1 MIYFR
6 GFILRLEFLGGVR
19 MELELTNIFLEI
31 FMRFFEIVS
40 ALLVIYGGL
49 IATIKILL
57 VEAFKRPYKY
67 EDIRKE
73 FTNKI
78 LFGLELLIVG
88 DILGTI
94 RNPTVNDL
102 MLVGTIVVIRT
113 VLGYFLSK
121 EAKEYH
127 FD

>member
-1 MIYFR
+1 
-6 GFILRLEFLGGVR
+6 
-19 MELELTNIFLEI
+19 
-31 FMRFFEIVS
+31 
-40 ALLVIYGGL
+40 
-49 IATIKILL
+49 
-57 VEAFKRPYKY
+57 VEAFKKLYKY

>member
-1 MIYFR
+1 
-6 GFILRLEFLGGVR
+6 
-19 MELELTNIFLEI
+19 MELELTNTFLEI

>member
-1 MIYFR
+1 
-6 GFILRLEFLGGVR
+6 
-19 MELELTNIFLEI
+19 MELELTNKFLEI

-57 VEAFKRPYKY
+57 AEAFKRPYKY

>member
-1 MIYFR
+1 
-6 GFILRLEFLGGVR
+6 
-19 MELELTNIFLEI
+19 MELELTNTFLEI

-57 VEAFKRPYKY
+57 AEAFKRPYKY

>member
-1 MIYFR
+1 
-6 GFILRLEFLGGVR
+6 
-19 MELELTNIFLEI
+19 MELELTNMILEI
-31 FMRFFEIVS
+31 FMRFFETVS
-40 ALLVIYGGL
+40 ALLIIYGGL
-49 IATIKILL
+49 IAAIKILL

-94 RNPTVNDL
+94 RKPAVDEL
-102 MLVGTIVVIRT
+102 ILVGTIVVIRT

-121 EAKEYH
+121 EVKEYH

>member
-1 MIYFR
+1 
-6 GFILRLEFLGGVR
+6 LGGVR
-19 MELELTNIFLEI
+19 MELELTNTFLEI

-57 VEAFKRPYKY
+57 AEAFKRPYKY

>member
-1 MIYFR
+1 
-6 GFILRLEFLGGVR
+6 LGGVR
-19 MELELTNIFLEI
+19 MELELTNTFLEI

>member
-1 MIYFR
+1 M
-6 GFILRLEFLGGVR
+6 
-19 MELELTNIFLEI
+19 
-31 FMRFFEIVS
+31 
-40 ALLVIYGGL
+40 
-49 IATIKILL
+49 
-57 VEAFKRPYKY
+57 EAFKKLYKY

>member
-1 MIYFR
+1 
-6 GFILRLEFLGGVR
+6 

>member
-1 MIYFR
+1 M
-6 GFILRLEFLGGVR
+6 
-19 MELELTNIFLEI
+19 
-31 FMRFFEIVS
+31 
-40 ALLVIYGGL
+40 
-49 IATIKILL
+49 LL
-57 VEAFKRPYKY
+57 VEAFKKLYKY